1 MSANEPLSVSI
12 IGTLRAVLLK
22 LDRSRGVSE
31 KVKKGLRVLKS
42 YVGAIKIK
50 YDHVEF
56 SVDVDAET
64 GTADSGKLSRD
75 LADLFIAA
83 GEAAKAQ
90 ETAIVI
96 LIDEVQNLTG
106 EDFEALIMA
115 IHRTDQKQLPLMVVG
130 AGLPLLIKL
139 TGDAKSYSERLLDFP
154 EIGPLDE
161 TEARRALVAPAM
173 EAGVA
178 FDHEAVRHI
187 ILRTQGYPYF
197 LQEWGYQAWNCAN
210 ETPITAQDVGEAD
223 QRAVEPKFSSR
234 GLISASFCRCLHVI
248 SIR

>member
-1 MSANEPLSVSI
+1 MSTNEPLSVSI
-12 IGTLRAVLLK
+12 IGVLRTALLK
-22 LDRSRGVSE
+22 LDRAKGVSE

-50 YDHVEF
+50 YENVEF

-90 ETAIVI
+90 ETAIII

-106 EDFEALIMA
+106 ADFEALIMA

-139 TGDAKSYSERLLDFP
+139 TGPCTHEGLKNGKTYLFVRTKGFRTARRIFLYARRGSERQDFHESVIVRLMRSIVATP
-154 EIGPLDE
+154 TLKCRAM
-161 TEARRALVAPAM
+161 ARMDWPSLSMV
-173 EAGVA
+173 
-178 FDHEAVRHI
+178 
-187 ILRTQGYPYF
+187 
-197 LQEWGYQAWNCAN
+197 
-210 ETPITAQDVGEAD
+210 
-223 QRAVEPKFSSR
+223 
-234 GLISASFCRCLHVI
+234 
-248 SIR
+248 

>member
-1 MSANEPLSVSI
+1 MRGVGKTVLLNEVQAIADDDGALTDFLEVSTNEPLSVSI
-12 IGTLRAVLLK
+12 IGVLRTALLK
-22 LDRSRGVSE
+22 LDRAKGVSE

-50 YDHVEF
+50 YENVEF
-56 SVDVDAET
+56 SVDADAET

-83 GEAAKAQ
+83 GEAARAQ
-90 ETAIVI
+90 ETAIII

-106 EDFEALIMA
+106 ADFEALIMA

-130 AGLPLLIKL
+130 AGLPFLIKL
-139 TGDAKSYSERLLDFP
+139 TGDAKSYSERLFDFP

-161 TEARRALVAPAM
+161 TEAYRALVAPAM

-178 FDHEAVRHI
+178 FDHKAARHI
-187 ILRTQGYPYF
+187 ILSSTLYKIVHVHTSTSRKFRMWRFRPVLAQG
-197 LQEWGYQAWNCAN
+197 E
-210 ETPITAQDVGEAD
+210 
-223 QRAVEPKFSSR
+223 K
-234 GLISASFCRCLHVI
+234 
-248 SIR
+248 

>member
-1 MSANEPLSVSI
+1 MFPIRSSLTWIYLQTFRLGQPLSVSI
-12 IGTLRAVLLK
+12 IGVLRTALLK
-22 LDRSRGVSE
+22 LDRAKGVSE

-50 YDHVEF
+50 YENVEF

-83 GEAAKAQ
+83 GEAARAQ
-90 ETAIVI
+90 KTAIII

-106 EDFEALIMA
+106 ADFEALIMA

-139 TGDAKSYSERLLDFP
+139 TGDAKSYSERLFDFP

-161 TEARRALVAPAM
+161 TEACRALVAPAM

-178 FDHEAVRHI
+178 FDHKAARHI
-187 ILRTQGYPYF
+187 IGPN
-197 LQEWGYQAWNCAN
+197 GSKVPN
-210 ETPITAQDVGEAD
+210 P
-223 QRAVEPKFSSR
+223 P
-234 GLISASFCRCLHVI
+234 
-248 SIR
+248 